1 MGEIFEGKKKL
12 RFIASL
18 VLFLLLLGTFGYK
31 ILLEIGFLDALY
43 MTVITVSTVGYAEV
57 AQMDNEA
64 KMFSIFLIFV
74 SLGTVG
80 YLFSSIVSSL
90 LEGDL
95 RLAWKMKRM
104 NKDIFKLRNHYI
116 ICGAGETG
124 LNAIRQF
131 KKSKV

>member
-95 RLAWKMKRM
+95 RLAWKM

>member
-1 MGEIFEGKKKL
+1 M
-12 RFIASL
+12 

-95 RLAWKMKRM
+95 RLAWRMKRM
-104 NKDIFKLRNHYI
+104 NKDISQI
-116 ICGAGETG
+116 IHQV
-124 LNAIRQF
+124 NFR
-131 KKSKV
+131 

>member
-57 AQMDNEA
+57 TQMDNEA

-80 YLFSSIVSSL
+80 YLFSSIVSSF

-95 RLAWKMKRM
+95 RTAWRRRKMEK
-104 NKDIFKLRNHYI
+104 KIIKLSDHYI

-124 LNAIRQF
+124 INAIKQF
-131 KKSKV
+131 